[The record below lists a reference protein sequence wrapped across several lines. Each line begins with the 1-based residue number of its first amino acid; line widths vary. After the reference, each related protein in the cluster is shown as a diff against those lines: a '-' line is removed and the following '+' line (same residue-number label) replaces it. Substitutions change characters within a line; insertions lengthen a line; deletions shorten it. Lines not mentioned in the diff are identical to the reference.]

1 VALHVGYRIVVP
13 HTGQKIAAPYT
24 LSVADAVHGIIGL
37 IVIWVLI
44 SLSLYFTSRLTGV
57 RTSFGSAMVTT
68 LLAGLAFFLVDTIF
82 SLIGLHAI
90 GVLLGIIAVLFVI
103 KSRERIG
110 WLHALGISVLT
121 IIILVIVLVVMH
133 VFWD

>member
-1 VALHVGYRIVVP
+1 VAP
-13 HTGQKIAAPYT
+13 HAF
-24 LSVADAVHGIIGL
+24 SMVDAVLGILGF
-37 IVIWVLI
+37 IVLWVLI
-44 SLSLYFTSRLTGV
+44 SLSLYIASRLTGV
-57 RTSFGSAMVTT
+57 RTSFGSAMVTS
-68 LLAGLAFFLVDTIF
+68 LLAAIAFFLVDMIF

-121 IIILVIVLVVMH
+121 IIILVIVLAVLGVL
-133 VFWD
+133 FGLGLFAALRLL

>member
-1 VALHVGYRIVVP
+1 VALH
-13 HTGQKIAAPYT
+13 A
-24 LSVADAVHGIIGL
+24 LSAADAVLSIL
-37 IVIWVLI
+37 SFIVLWVLI
-44 SLSLYFTSRLTGV
+44 SLSLYFASRLTGV
-57 RTSFGSAMVTT
+57 RTSFGSAMVTS
-68 LLAGLAFFLVDTIF
+68 LLAAIAFFLVDMIF

-121 IIILVIVLVVMH
+121 IIILVIILVVLG
-133 VFWD
+133 VLFGLSLFTALRLL

>member
-1 VALHVGYRIVVP
+1 MALHALSAANAVLSILSFIV
-13 HTGQKIAAPYT
+13 
-24 LSVADAVHGIIGL
+24 L
-37 IVIWVLI
+37 WVLI
-44 SLSLYFTSRLTGV
+44 SLSLYFASRLTGV
-57 RTSFGSAMVTT
+57 RTSFGSAMVTS
-68 LLAGLAFFLVDTIF
+68 LLAAIAFFLVDMIF

-121 IIILVIVLVVMH
+121 IIILVIILAVLGVL
-133 VFWD
+133 FGLGLFAALRLL

>member
-13 HTGQKIAAPYT
+13 HTSQKIAAPYT
-24 LSVADAVHGIIGL
+24 LSVADAVLGIIGL
-37 IVIWVLI
+37 IVLWVLI

-57 RTSFGSAMVTT
+57 RTSFGSAMVTS
-68 LLAGLAFFLVDTIF
+68 LLAGLAFFVVYMFSILV
-82 SLIGLHAI
+82 GLHAI
-90 GVLLGIIAVLFVI
+90 GVLLGIIAVVFVI
-103 KSRERIG
+103 KNRERIG

-121 IIILVIVLVVMH
+121 IIILVIILVVMH

>member
-1 VALHVGYRIVVP
+1 VALH
-13 HTGQKIAAPYT
+13 A
-24 LSVADAVHGIIGL
+24 LSVAYAVIGAL
-37 IVIWVLI
+37 GFIFLWVLI
-44 SLSLYFTSRLTGV
+44 SLSLYFASRLTGV
-57 RTSFGSAMVTT
+57 RTSFGSAMITS
-68 LLAGLAFFLVDTIF
+68 LLAAIAFFLVDMIF

-121 IIILVIVLVVMH
+121 IIILVIILVVLGALLGLGL
-133 VFWD
+133 FAALKLL

>member
-1 VALHVGYRIVVP
+1 VALHALSAAGAALGILSFIV
-13 HTGQKIAAPYT
+13 
-24 LSVADAVHGIIGL
+24 L
-37 IVIWVLI
+37 WVLI
-44 SLSLYFTSRLTGV
+44 SLSLYFASRLTGV
-57 RTSFGSAMVTT
+57 RTSFGSAMVTS
-68 LLAGLAFFLVDTIF
+68 LLAAIAFFLVDMIF

-121 IIILVIVLVVMH
+121 IIILVIISVVVGVLLGLGL
-133 VFWD
+133 FTALRLL

>member
-1 VALHVGYRIVVP
+1 MAPHALSAANAVLSILSFIV
-13 HTGQKIAAPYT
+13 
-24 LSVADAVHGIIGL
+24 L
-37 IVIWVLI
+37 WVLI
-44 SLSLYFTSRLTGV
+44 SLSLYIASRLTGV
-57 RTSFGSAMVTT
+57 RTSFGSAMVTS
-68 LLAGLAFFLVDTIF
+68 LLAAIAFFLVDMIF

-121 IIILVIVLVVMH
+121 IIILVIILAVLGVL
-133 VFWD
+133 FGLGLFAALRLL

>member
-1 VALHVGYRIVVP
+1 MALHALSAANAVLSILSFIV
-13 HTGQKIAAPYT
+13 
-24 LSVADAVHGIIGL
+24 L
-37 IVIWVLI
+37 WVLI
-44 SLSLYFTSRLTGV
+44 SLSLYFASRLTGV
-57 RTSFGSAMVTT
+57 RTSFGSAMVTS
-68 LLAGLAFFLVDTIF
+68 LLAAIAFFLVDMIF

-121 IIILVIVLVVMH
+121 IIILVIILAVLGVLLGLGL
-133 VFWD
+133 FTALRLL

>member
-1 VALHVGYRIVVP
+1 MALHVGYRIVVP

-37 IVIWVLI
+37 IVLWVLI